1 MTGKANPRRSR
12 VAAACLA
19 GWASLAAPVLAGS
32 LAANRALILTDNAFT
47 ADKHILD
54 QACVWVELYYRMDE
68 SEGLIYDPEA
78 PDVVF
83 GRVPL
88 RNLTAKAAE
97 DSLTHAR
104 DALRES
110 LYGLAVAPESEWTD
124 RQKALRRYFP
134 AAWTQGDIAVSAERI
149 MGRRGMRK
157 SFRASLEASLPYQAM
172 MDSAFRNAGLPARLK
187 WLAHVESRF
196 NPDAVSPAGA
206 AGMWQFLRSSGS
218 RYMIIDERIDQ
229 RFDPDAATVAAA
241 HYLKLCRSHLGSWPL
256 AIMSYNNGPGQMLD
270 AVKETGSRDA
280 GEIIRTYQAGA
291 FGTVSR
297 AYYAMFLAASSL
309 GMQSDRLFPGLK
321 KPRAGAPAFK
331 TLQLEHEWTPR
342 QLRILSGYS
351 TAVLMKYNPA
361 LRHLVFER
369 NLPLPKGFVLKLPVG
384 LPTIQDLQ
392 FADLRIAGVGA
403 DESRMRP
410 GMAGLPVPKFAESAL
425 QRIRNALFQGRRRDD
440 QPVLAYMHSQGL
452 LDADRLTLAKQDH
465 ILIEPHPALHA
476 MLRNMGG

>member
-1 MTGKANPRRSR
+1 MSGKTHTH
-12 VAAACLA
+12 VATACLA
-19 GWASLAAPVLAGS
+19 GWAAMATPVSAGS
-32 LAANRALILTDNAFT
+32 LEANRALILTDNAFT

-54 QACVWVELYYRMDE
+54 QACIWIELYYRMDE

-78 PDVVF
+78 PEVVF

-88 RNLTAKAAE
+88 RNLTAKAAD
-97 DSLTHAR
+97 DSLAR
-104 DALRES
+104 ARETLRENLS
-110 LYGLAVAPESEWTD
+110 GLAVAPESEWTVK
-124 RQKALRRYFP
+124 QKALRRNFP
-134 AAWTQGDIAVSAERI
+134 SAWTQGDIAVSAERI
-149 MGRRGMRK
+149 TGRRGMRK

-172 MDSAFRNAGLPARLK
+172 MDSAFREAALPARLK

-206 AGMWQFLRSSGS
+206 AGMWQFLKSSGS
-218 RYMIIDERIDQ
+218 RYLIIDERIDQ
-229 RFDPDAATVAAA
+229 RFDPSASTVAAA
-241 HYLKLCRSHLGSWPL
+241 AYLKLCRGYLGSWPL

-270 AVKETGSRDA
+270 AVRETGSRDA

-291 FGTVSR
+291 FGKVSR

-309 GMQSDRLFPGLK
+309 GMQTDRLFPGLK
-321 KPRAGAPAFK
+321 KPRAGAPTYK

-361 LRHLVFER
+361 LRHRVFER
-369 NLPLPKGFVLKLPVG
+369 NLALPKGFVLKLPAG
-384 LPTIQDLQ
+384 LPTTQDLE
-392 FADLRIAGVGA
+392 FADLRIAGHGA
-403 DESRMRP
+403 DESRIRP
-410 GMAGLPVPKFAESAL
+410 GVAGLPVPKFAESAF
-425 QRIRNALFQGRRRDD
+425 QRIRNALFAGRRRDD
-440 QPVLAYMHSQGL
+440 QPALAYMHSQGL
-452 LDADRLTLAKQDH
+452 LDANRLALAKQDR